1 MKYEDEDILLE
12 RWLEQ
17 GREKRNLEWEKKR
30 YVR

>member
-12 RWLEQ
+12 RWLEIS
-17 GREKRNLEWEKKR
+17 REKKRIEWEKKR